1 MPIRTSDYPLR
12 ADSQGVD
19 ARVEGVPEGA
29 ISLQIKYAIRHLA
42 GSPVKWFGLA
52 PYNPLIEIQPL
63 FLATERPP
71 RLKRV

>member
-1 MPIRTSDYPLR
+1 M
-12 ADSQGVD
+12 SQ
-19 ARVEGVPEGA
+19 RGA
-29 ISLQIKYAIRHLA
+29 ISLEVKYAIRHFA

-63 FLATERPP
+63 FLATQRPP

>member
-1 MPIRTSDYPLR
+1 MPESKV
-12 ADSQGVD
+12 SQ
-19 ARVEGVPEGA
+19 RGA
-29 ISLQIKYAIRHLA
+29 ISLGVKYAIRHFA

-63 FLATERPP
+63 FLATQRPP